1 MTSKLNDVAFQQ
13 SRQYAAD
20 YNEVVRR
27 YQSQMDER
35 LIGHW
40 VNTTG
45 VALNSTLNEF
55 YDDVE
60 NSKSCII
67 TPQSNRCHFPLRMQ
81 RAGPQT
87 VESVDPPVSVD
98 TELTH
103 QSLTRYLATPSFPA
117 P

>member
-1 MTSKLNDVAFQQ
+1 MTSKLNDMAFQQ

-55 YDDVE
+55 YGDVE
-60 NSKSCII
+60 NSKS
-67 TPQSNRCHFPLRMQ
+67 
-81 RAGPQT
+81 
-87 VESVDPPVSVD
+87 
-98 TELTH
+98 
-103 QSLTRYLATPSFPA
+103 
-117 P
+117 

>member
-1 MTSKLNDVAFQQ
+1 MSQ

-20 YNEVVRR
+20 YNDVVRR
-27 YQSQMDER
+27 YQAQMDER

-60 NSKSCII
+60 NSTS
-67 TPQSNRCHFPLRMQ
+67 M
-81 RAGPQT
+81 
-87 VESVDPPVSVD
+87 
-98 TELTH
+98 
-103 QSLTRYLATPSFPA
+103 
-117 P
+117 